1 MATPNPVPPPALP
14 PPALPPPPA
23 GVGAVPPR
31 PAPVSMSTAQ
41 LLALSS
47 REYMLL
53 AGKDGAGKSCAIVS
67 IAKWVQDALNPD
79 AVFYVI
85 DTENKFPTAMRSF
98 GTNCPTN
105 IAYFKCDSMNDVT
118 DAIDVIMD
126 QRRPGDW
133 LAAESMARVWERAQ
147 DMGYMAVSGYDKI
160 NYLEK
165 RRELKMQGKGI
176 AAPVPSP
183 DNFWNIV
190 KGAHD
195 GAFIDLISQAST
207 LNVVL
212 STTISKPPKSNSF
225 IKENDTRKEIRA
237 EFGLDA
243 GLDGAPRLPTYVES
257 LVLFDLVGGRV
268 SCRVVRDNLSRLD
281 NPKQVFEVED
291 RFQWATKFWMTC
303 R

>member
-1 MATPNPVPPPALP
+1 MATNPVPPPITPIA
-14 PPALPPPPA
+14 
-23 GVGAVPPR
+23 PPR
-31 PAPVSMSTAQ
+31 PTPISMSTAQ

-67 IAKWVQDALNPD
+67 IAAWVQNALNP
-79 AVFYVI
+79 AATFFVV

-98 GTNCPTN
+98 GANCPTN
-105 IAYFKCDSMNDVT
+105 ISYFKCETMNDVT
-118 DAIDVIMD
+118 DAVDVIMEK
-126 QRRPGDW
+126 RKPGDW
-133 LAAESMARVWERAQ
+133 LAAESMGRVWERAQ
-147 DMGYMAVSGYDKI
+147 DMGYMAVSGFDKAH
-160 NYLEK
+160 YLEK
-165 RRELKMQGKGI
+165 RRTLKAQGQGQ
-176 AAPVPSP
+176 AAVIPNP
-183 DNFWNIV
+183 DNFWNVV

-195 GAFIDLISQAST
+195 GAFVDLISQAST

-212 STTISKPPKSNSF
+212 STTISKPPKPNSF
-225 IKENDTRKEIRA
+225 IKENDTRKDIRA

-243 GLDGAPRLPTYVES
+243 GLDGAPRLPTYVET
-257 LVLFDLVGGRV
+257 LILFDLVGGRV

-291 RFQWATKFWMTC
+291 RSSWATQFWMTC